1 MASATPAKKY
11 RFSRQ
16 DFQSL
21 ATKPLHS
28 TWSSTSRR
36 ASFPDGAREELV
48 QEAARGE
55 IEYHPDGCLP
65 SAHYQNAGGANHG
78 APLPFSHPH
87 YAMDAERTIHPKVM
101 GKGLN
106 NSGLAV
112 HQDEIINTVVMYVQD
127 SLRNEL
133 SYRDIILLVNSTP
146 EAPVKATTSSCHATS
161 SRRSYSYS

>member
-1 MASATPAKKY
+1 MVFDVTESKVKVTLQTTL
-11 RFSRQ
+11 R
-16 DFQSL
+16 
-21 ATKPLHS
+21 H
-28 TWSSTSRR
+28 
-36 ASFPDGAREELV
+36 DGAQPLQFPRWGP
-48 QEAARGE
+48 RRTN
-55 IEYHPDGCLP
+55 
-65 SAHYQNAGGANHG
+65 YQNAGGANHG